1 MKTKEKYWLIVN
13 FLLNYVII
21 ILLRFT
27 WHLSGL
33 QSAHLG
39 LCLSYFERLPRL
51 LYIFLKTWTK
61 TETKKNDFISIPPIE
76 VSKSRVH
83 MWIPSL
89 THTPVAPVSEL
100 INQWSRSI
108 SACSLFTQSDVQSPS
123 LLRSDAT
130 ASFSSRQTLRLPA
143 QCCFR
148 ALTAQGLHT
157 LISQG
162 DNDTRNDPHVVS
174 SCPVLGQHFPKSR
187 NKRGK
192 GVAGVKA

>member
-108 SACSLFTQSDVQSPS
+108 SGLQFVHSVGRSITQSAPVRRYGVVQLQADSPS
-123 LLRSDAT
+123 PS
-130 ASFSSRQTLRLPA
+130 
-143 QCCFR
+143 
-148 ALTAQGLHT
+148 
-157 LISQG
+157 
-162 DNDTRNDPHVVS
+162 
-174 SCPVLGQHFPKSR
+174 PVLF
-187 NKRGK
+187 
-192 GVAGVKA
+192 